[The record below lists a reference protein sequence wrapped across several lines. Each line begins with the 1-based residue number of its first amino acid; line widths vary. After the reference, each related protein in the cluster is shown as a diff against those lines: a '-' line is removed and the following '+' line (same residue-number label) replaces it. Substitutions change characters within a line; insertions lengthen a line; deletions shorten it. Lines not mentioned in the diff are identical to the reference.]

1 MSFVVVN
8 AITVPEDSRDAFEAR
23 FASRAGEV
31 SKSPG
36 FEAFELLRPVGEG
49 AGDKYLV
56 YTRWDGRD
64 SFEAWLNSP
73 AFTQGHRA
81 RGEGGPVGT
90 ASEVWTY
97 DVIQHEDAP
106 VRS

>member
-1 MSFVVVN
+1 VSFVVVN
-8 AITVPEDSRDAFEAR
+8 AITVPDDSRTGFEER
-23 FASRAGEV
+23 FARRAGEV

-36 FEAFELLRPVGEG
+36 FESFELLRPVGEG

-56 YTRWDGRD
+56 YTRWDSRA

-73 AFTQGHRA
+73 AFTHGHRA
-81 RGEGGPVGT
+81 RPEGGPVGT

-106 VRS
+106 VAS

>member
-8 AITVPEDSRDAFEAR
+8 AITVPAESRAGFEDR
-23 FASRAGEV
+23 FARRAGEV

-36 FEAFELLRPVGEG
+36 FEAFELLRPVSDE

-56 YTRWDGRD
+56 YTRWSSRE
-64 SFEAWLNSP
+64 SFESWLNSP
-73 AFTQGHRA
+73 AFTHGHRA
-81 RGEGGPVGT
+81 RPEGGPVGT

-106 VRS
+106 APS